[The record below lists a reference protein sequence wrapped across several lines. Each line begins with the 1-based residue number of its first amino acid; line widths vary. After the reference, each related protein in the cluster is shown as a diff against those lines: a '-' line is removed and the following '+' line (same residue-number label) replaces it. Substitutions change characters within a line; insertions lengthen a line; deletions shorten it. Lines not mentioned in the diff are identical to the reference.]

1 MATNNDTQISPQP
14 TATVQGGLI
23 EHLTQPGPEHK
34 RLEVFKEPGR
44 KAL

>member
-1 MATNNDTQISPQP
+1 MATSNDTQISPQS
-14 TATVQGGLI
+14 TTTVQGGLI

-34 RLEVFKEPGR
+34 LLEVFKELGR